1 MIFVKLAIL
10 LFALWFVI
18 GKIVASNISPQEQ
31 ALHNLGVSYKLTFGR
46 AVLAILSIALFVDAF
61 VALVWFLF
69 FR

>member
-10 LFALWFVI
+10 LFALWFVT

-31 ALHNLGVSYKLTFGR
+31 ALHNLGFPYKPTFGR
-46 AVLAILSIALFVDAF
+46 IVLGILSIALLVDAF